1 VCRDRQFKE
10 VCVCRDRQFEE
21 VCVVTIQP
29 IQFLSIIMF

>member
-1 VCRDRQFKE
+1 MCRDRQFKE